1 MLTTPLTDANFCK
14 NKTAIVHIAQN
25 PAPHN
30 FLSFLTGSI
39 LKDAKGSQGGSR
51 HDSNN
56 CEKDGEGGNQGTGAV
71 AVRGTIAVACGC
83 SAAACPWVHRVA
95 VVRGAPGEEWGNGE
109 VSKKQTCI
117 RLGVW

>member
-1 MLTTPLTDANFCK
+1 MQTFA
-14 NKTAIVHIAQN
+14 KTKQQLCTLHKIQHHII
-25 PAPHN
+25 
-30 FLSFLTGSI
+30 FILLSFLTGSI

>member
-1 MLTTPLTDANFCK
+1 MQTFA
-14 NKTAIVHIAQN
+14 KTKQQLCTLHKIQHHIIFI
-25 PAPHN
+25 

-71 AVRGTIAVACGC
+71 AVCGAAAVPCGC
-83 SAAACPWVHRVA
+83 SPWVHRVA
-95 VVRGAPGEEWGNGE
+95 VVRGAPGKEWGNGG
-109 VSKKQTCI
+109 K
-117 RLGVW
+117 